1 VIINLW
7 NYLLFIFARANWLSA
22 VDILLV
28 ATVVFLVLY
37 LLRDTKALVL
47 LRGVLFLIV
56 VISLLSSLRVL
67 PAFSWLTT
75 NTLPTLLLA
84 IPVIFAPEIRRGLER
99 LGRTGSIFAKDNFSS
114 EMERIIQTVVQASR
128 RIAERKYGG
137 LIVFSRLD
145 SLQAY
150 IETGIRLEAAVTPET
165 LIQIFYPKTPLHDGA
180 MIISD
185 EKITAAGCVL
195 PLSSSGVLEES
206 PERLM
211 GLRHRAALG
220 VAEESDAIAVV
231 ISEET
236 GIVSLA
242 YDGKIDFQWFK
253 EFLNEF
259 IALVGKKSYF
269 ADPVASVGDCD
280 LDFCRN
286 ISQSKYRN
294 RANHTLGSDSA
305 GD

>member
-1 VIINLW
+1 MIVIKNLW
-7 NYLLFIFARANWLSA
+7 NYLLFIFARANWLS
-22 VDILLV
+22 VFDILLV
-28 ATVVFLVLY
+28 AAVVFLVLY

-84 IPVIFAPEIRRGLER
+84 IPVIFAPEIRRVLER

-206 PERLM
+206 PERSM

-242 YDGKIDFQWFK
+242 YDGKIDKYVPLDELQGKLNGFFQTNQSPKTLLSRFVS
-253 EFLNEF
+253 
-259 IALVGKKSYF
+259 IVQG
-269 ADPVASVGDCD
+269 
-280 LDFCRN
+280 
-286 ISQSKYRN
+286 ISE
-294 RANHTLGSDSA
+294 
-305 GD
+305 

>member
-1 VIINLW
+1 MIINLW
-7 NYLLFIFARANWLSA
+7 NYLLFIFKRANWLSV

-28 ATVVFLVLY
+28 AAIVFFLLY
-37 LLRDTKALVL
+37 TLRDTKALVL

-67 PAFSWLTT
+67 PAFSWLTA

-84 IPVIFAPEIRRGLER
+84 IPVIFAPEIRRVLER
-99 LGRTGSIFAKDNFSS
+99 IGRTGSILAQDNFST
-114 EMERIIQTVVQASR
+114 ETERIIQTVVQASR

-150 IETGIRLEAAVTPET
+150 IETGVRLGATISPET

-180 MIISD
+180 IIIAD
-185 EKITAAGCVL
+185 EVIAAAGCVL

-206 PERLM
+206 PERSM

-220 VAEESDAIAVV
+220 VAEESDAVAVV

-242 YDGKIDFQWFK
+242 YDGKIDKYVPLDELQGKLNGFFKPDQSSKSLFARLISNFQGILK
-253 EFLNEF
+253 
-259 IALVGKKSYF
+259 
-269 ADPVASVGDCD
+269 
-280 LDFCRN
+280 
-286 ISQSKYRN
+286 
-294 RANHTLGSDSA
+294 
-305 GD
+305 

>member
-1 VIINLW
+1 MINIFL
-7 NYLLFIFARANWLSA
+7 NYLLFIFERANWLSV

-28 ATVVFLVLY
+28 AAVVFLVLY
-37 LLRDTKALVL
+37 LLRDTKAFVL
-47 LRGVLFLIV
+47 MRGVLFLIV

-67 PAFSWLTT
+67 PAFSWLVS
-75 NTLPTLLLA
+75 NTLPILLLA

-99 LGRTGSIFAKDNFSS
+99 LGRSGSIFVQEQYST
-114 EMERIIQTVVQASR
+114 EMEKIIQNVVRAIR

-137 LIVFSRLD
+137 LIVFSHLD

-150 IETGIRLEAAVTPET
+150 IETGIHLKAEVNPET

-180 MIISD
+180 VIISN
-185 EKITAAGCVL
+185 EVIAAAGCVL

-206 PERLM
+206 PERSM

-220 VAEESDAIAVV
+220 IAEESDAIAVV

-242 YDGKIDFQWFK
+242 YNGKIDKYVPLDELQEKLCEFFQS
-253 EFLNEF
+253 E
-259 IALVGKKSYF
+259 VSQKSLL
-269 ADPVASVGDCD
+269 SR
-280 LDFCRN
+280 L
-286 ISQSKYRN
+286 ISLFQG
-294 RANHTLGSDSA
+294 TTE
-305 GD
+305 

>member
-1 VIINLW
+1 MISNLW
-7 NYLLFIFARANWLSA
+7 NYLLFIFQRANWLSLL
-22 VDILLV
+22 DILLV
-28 ATVVFLVLY
+28 ASVVFFVLY

-67 PAFSWLTT
+67 PAFSWLVG

-84 IPVIFAPEIRRGLER
+84 IPVIFAPEIRRVLER
-99 LGRTGSIFAKDNFSS
+99 IGRTGSIFAHEQYSS
-114 EMERIIQTVVQASR
+114 EMERIIQQVVRATR
-128 RIAERKYGG
+128 KIAERKYGG
-137 LIVFSRLD
+137 LVVFSRLD

-150 IETGIRLEAAVTPET
+150 IDTGVKLQAEVTPET

-180 MIISD
+180 VILAD
-185 EKITAAGCVL
+185 ETITAAGCVL

-206 PERLM
+206 PERSL

-220 VAEESDAIAVV
+220 IAEETDAIAVV

-242 YDGKIDFQWFK
+242 HDGKLDKYVPLDELQTKLTGFYLQEETQRSLLSRLITIFQ
-253 EFLNEF
+253 
-259 IALVGKKSYF
+259 G
-269 ADPVASVGDCD
+269 
-280 LDFCRN
+280 
-286 ISQSKYRN
+286 ISE
-294 RANHTLGSDSA
+294 
-305 GD
+305 

>member
-1 VIINLW
+1 
-7 NYLLFIFARANWLSA
+7 LLFVFQRANWLS
-22 VDILLV
+22 VIDILLV

-56 VISLLSSLRVL
+56 IISLLSSLRVL
-67 PAFSWLTT
+67 PASSWLVS

-84 IPVIFAPEIRRGLER
+84 IPVIFAPEIRRVLER
-99 LGRTGSIFAKDNFSS
+99 IGRTGSILAHGQYSS
-114 EMERIIQTVVQASR
+114 EMDRIIQQVVRAAR

-150 IETGIRLEAAVTPET
+150 IDTGVILKAEVTPET

-180 MIISD
+180 VILANEVIA
-185 EKITAAGCVL
+185 AAGCVL
-195 PLSSSGVLEES
+195 PLSASGVLEES
-206 PERLM
+206 PERSM

-220 VAEESDAIAVV
+220 IAEETDAVAVV

-242 YDGKIDFQWFK
+242 YEGKLDKYVPLDELQAKLAGFFLPEEDHRSLLSRLVTLFQGFV
-253 EFLNEF
+253 E
-259 IALVGKKSYF
+259 
-269 ADPVASVGDCD
+269 
-280 LDFCRN
+280 
-286 ISQSKYRN
+286 
-294 RANHTLGSDSA
+294 
-305 GD
+305 

>member
-1 VIINLW
+1 MINNLW
-7 NYLLFIFARANWLSA
+7 NYLLFIFQRANWLS
-22 VDILLV
+22 VIDILLV
-28 ATVVFLVLY
+28 AAVVFFVLY

-67 PAFSWLTT
+67 PAFSWLIT

-84 IPVIFAPEIRRGLER
+84 IPVIFAPEIRRVLER
-99 LGRTGSIFAKDNFSS
+99 IGRTGSILAQDQYSS
-114 EMERIIQTVVQASR
+114 ELERIIQQVVRASR

-145 SLQAY
+145 SLQSY
-150 IETGIRLEAAVTPET
+150 IDTGVRLKAEVTPET

-180 MIISD
+180 VILSD
-185 EKITAAGCVL
+185 EVITAAGCVL
-195 PLSSSGVLEES
+195 PLSASGVLEES
-206 PERLM
+206 PERSM

-220 VAEESDAIAVV
+220 IAEETDAIAVV

-242 YDGKIDFQWFK
+242 YDGKLDKYVPLDELQTKLTGFFSVEETQRSLLSRLITIFQGFS
-253 EFLNEF
+253 E
-259 IALVGKKSYF
+259 
-269 ADPVASVGDCD
+269 
-280 LDFCRN
+280 
-286 ISQSKYRN
+286 
-294 RANHTLGSDSA
+294 
-305 GD
+305 

>member
-1 VIINLW
+1 VTNILW
-7 NYLLFIFARANWLSA
+7 NYLLFVFQRANWLS
-22 VDILLV
+22 VIDILLV

-56 VISLLSSLRVL
+56 IISLLSSLRVL
-67 PAFSWLTT
+67 PASSWLVS

-84 IPVIFAPEIRRGLER
+84 IPVIFAPEIRRVLER
-99 LGRTGSIFAKDNFSS
+99 IGRTGSILAHGQYSS
-114 EMERIIQTVVQASR
+114 EMDRIIQQVVRAAR

-150 IETGIRLEAAVTPET
+150 IDTGVILKAEVTPET

-180 MIISD
+180 VIVANEVIA
-185 EKITAAGCVL
+185 AAGCVL
-195 PLSSSGVLEES
+195 PLSASGVLEES
-206 PERLM
+206 PERSM

-220 VAEESDAIAVV
+220 IAEETDAVAVV

-242 YDGKIDFQWFK
+242 YEGKLDKYVPLDELQAKLAGFFLPEEDHRSLLSRLVTLFQGFV
-253 EFLNEF
+253 E
-259 IALVGKKSYF
+259 
-269 ADPVASVGDCD
+269 
-280 LDFCRN
+280 
-286 ISQSKYRN
+286 
-294 RANHTLGSDSA
+294 
-305 GD
+305 

>member
-1 VIINLW
+1 VILNLW
-7 NYLLFIFARANWLSA
+7 NYLLFIFERANWLSV

-28 ATVVFLVLY
+28 AVVVFFVLY

-67 PAFSWLTT
+67 PAFSWLIT

-99 LGRTGSIFAKDNFSS
+99 LGRTGSVFSQENFST
-114 EMERIIQTVVQASR
+114 EMERIIQNVVQASR

-145 SLQAY
+145 TLQAY
-150 IETGIRLEAAVTPET
+150 IETGVRLGATVNPET

-180 MIISD
+180 IIIS
-185 EKITAAGCVL
+185 EEVIAAAGCVL

-206 PERLM
+206 PERSM

-220 VAEESDAIAVV
+220 VAEESDAVAVV

-242 YDGKIDFQWFK
+242 YDGKIDKYVPLDELQGTLNGFFKPDRSSKSLLARLISIFQGIYK
-253 EFLNEF
+253 
-259 IALVGKKSYF
+259 
-269 ADPVASVGDCD
+269 
-280 LDFCRN
+280 
-286 ISQSKYRN
+286 
-294 RANHTLGSDSA
+294 
-305 GD
+305 

>member
-1 VIINLW
+1 M
-7 NYLLFIFARANWLSA
+7 LFIFERANWLSV

-28 ATVVFLVLY
+28 AAVVFFLLY
-37 LLRDTKALVL
+37 TLRDTKALVL

-67 PAFSWLTT
+67 PAFSWLTA
-75 NTLPTLLLA
+75 NTLPTMLLA
-84 IPVIFAPEIRRGLER
+84 IPVIFAPEIRRVLER
-99 LGRTGSIFAKDNFSS
+99 IGRTGSILAQDNFST
-114 EMERIIQTVVQASR
+114 ETERIIQTVVHASR

-150 IETGIRLEAAVTPET
+150 VETGVRLGAIVNPET

-180 MIISD
+180 IIIAD
-185 EKITAAGCVL
+185 EVIAAAGCVL

-206 PERLM
+206 PERSM

-220 VAEESDAIAVV
+220 VAEESDAVAVV

-242 YDGKIDFQWFK
+242 YDGKIDKYVPLDELQGKLNGFFKPDQASKSLFARLINNFQGIFK
-253 EFLNEF
+253 
-259 IALVGKKSYF
+259 
-269 ADPVASVGDCD
+269 
-280 LDFCRN
+280 
-286 ISQSKYRN
+286 
-294 RANHTLGSDSA
+294 
-305 GD
+305 

>member
-1 VIINLW
+1 M
-7 NYLLFIFARANWLSA
+7 LFIFKRANWLSV

-28 ATVVFLVLY
+28 AVVVFFLLY
-37 LLRDTKALVL
+37 MLRDTKALVL
-47 LRGVLFLIV
+47 MRGVLFLIV

-67 PAFSWLTT
+67 PAFSWLIA
-75 NTLPTLLLA
+75 NTLPTMLLA
-84 IPVIFAPEIRRGLER
+84 IPVIFAPEIRRVLER
-99 LGRTGSIFAKDNFSS
+99 IGRTGSILAQDKFST

-150 IETGIRLEAAVTPET
+150 IETGVRLGATVNPET
-165 LIQIFYPKTPLHDGA
+165 MIQIFYPKTPLHDGA
-180 MIISD
+180 IIIS
-185 EKITAAGCVL
+185 EEVIAAAGCVL
-195 PLSSSGVLEES
+195 PRSSSGVLDES
-206 PERLM
+206 PERSM

-242 YDGKIDFQWFK
+242 YDGKIDKYVPLDELQGK
-253 EFLNEF
+253 LNEF
-259 IALVGKKSYF
+259 FKPDQSSKSLF
-269 ADPVASVGDCD
+269 AR
-280 LDFCRN
+280 L
-286 ISQSKYRN
+286 ISNFQGIIK
-294 RANHTLGSDSA
+294 
-305 GD
+305 